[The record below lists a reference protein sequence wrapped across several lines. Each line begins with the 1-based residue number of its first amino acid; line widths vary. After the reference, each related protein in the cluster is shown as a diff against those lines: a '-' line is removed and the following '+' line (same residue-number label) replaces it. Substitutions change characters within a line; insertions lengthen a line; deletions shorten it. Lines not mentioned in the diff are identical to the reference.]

1 MANNEGLLELNGKD
15 IVQVIGEE
23 AVPRTGDIDATTY
36 NQKNYALSGSSYTI
50 TKDSPDVLYLEL
62 TGDFAFTCQS
72 DADTNRAIKVQ
83 VHKAATVEGTATITY
98 SGVTQW
104 LTDANTA
111 PVFGQVAS
119 AEQNLILV
127 ICLSNGVVLG
137 NTLYNSENPVSGGSV
152 TVDSVEGLTEK
163 LDQYVPRA
171 GDIDAVTY
179 NQKNHT
185 VSETSCTINK
195 DSPDVMYV
203 ELTSAFTVN
212 CTGAENANRT
222 IKIHFHK
229 SADVATATAI
239 TWNGVTEWLTD
250 GDTTP
255 VFGQVTA
262 AEQNLVVAIC
272 LSNTVVL
279 GNTLYNSENGV
290 TGGAVTI
297 SGVIGLQEDLDDKI
311 NLSGSRGQLAG
322 YEDCSTVT
330 SLTLTDTSAD
340 SNYYNSTAA
349 ITVNDGTAG
358 KSWTKTV
365 KLAQVPSTVN
375 MTGNWTWVGGSAP
388 TMVANGLLVFTWQNS
403 HGLINFLSPSA

>member
-23 AVPRTGDIDATTY
+23 AVPRAGDIDATTY

-62 TGDFAFTCQS
+62 TGDFTFT
-72 DADTNRAIKVQ
+72 
-83 VHKAATVEGTATITY
+83 
-98 SGVTQW
+98 
-104 LTDANTA
+104 
-111 PVFGQVAS
+111 
-119 AEQNLILV
+119 
-127 ICLSNGVVLG
+127 
-137 NTLYNSENPVSGGSV
+137 
-152 TVDSVEGLTEK
+152 
-163 LDQYVPRA
+163 
-171 GDIDAVTY
+171 
-179 NQKNHT
+179 
-185 VSETSCTINK
+185 
-195 DSPDVMYV
+195 
-203 ELTSAFTVN
+203 

-222 IKIHFHK
+222 IKVQIHK
-229 SADVATATAI
+229 AASVASTTTV
-239 TWNGVTEWLTD
+239 TWSGVTEWLTD
-250 GDTTP
+250 GNSTP
-255 VFGQVTA
+255 VFGQVA
-262 AEQNLVVAIC
+262 SAEQNLVVAIC

-290 TGGAVTI
+290 SGGSVTI
-297 SGVIGLQEDLDDKI
+297 AGVNGLQDALDAKADDSELTAKI

-388 TMVANGLLVFTWQNS
+388 SMVANGLLVFTWQNS

>member
-23 AVPRTGDIDATTY
+23 AVPRSGDIDATTY

-62 TGDFAFTCQS
+62 TGDFTFT
-72 DADTNRAIKVQ
+72 
-83 VHKAATVEGTATITY
+83 
-98 SGVTQW
+98 
-104 LTDANTA
+104 
-111 PVFGQVAS
+111 
-119 AEQNLILV
+119 
-127 ICLSNGVVLG
+127 
-137 NTLYNSENPVSGGSV
+137 
-152 TVDSVEGLTEK
+152 
-163 LDQYVPRA
+163 
-171 GDIDAVTY
+171 
-179 NQKNHT
+179 
-185 VSETSCTINK
+185 
-195 DSPDVMYV
+195 
-203 ELTSAFTVN
+203 

-222 IKIHFHK
+222 IKVQIHK
-229 SADVATATAI
+229 ASTVASTTNI

-250 GDTTP
+250 GNSTP
-255 VFGQVTA
+255 VFGQVA
-262 AEQNLVVAIC
+262 SAEQNLVVAIC

-290 TGGAVTI
+290 SGGSVTI
-297 SGVIGLQEDLDDKI
+297 AGVNGLQDALDAKLDASEIANYATTSSLNTKI

-349 ITVNDGTAG
+349 ITVNDGTTG

-365 KLAQVPSTVN
+365 KLAQVPASVN

-388 TMVANGLLVFTWQNS
+388 TMVANGLLVFTWQNN